1 MARAWEFPAGL
12 VLGAAITA
20 VALVTGNLSAPAR
33 IDLPAYGDSGAAGLV
48 QWIALNLGHS
58 VWLFALVLVL
68 YVMNLERLSRSLE
81 THPEASEVVELDQLS
96 DVWINLFIGIGVI
109 WTAVGMRAALQAAL
123 GDSSSGDSP
132 EMVLRNLVDGGILLA
147 LTTTIV
153 GAVGGYLMRLI
164 KTLRVGAR
172 LAAVYEAQQARQ
184 LDALINATQRI
195 EQRLPVQEQ
204 DHAVPG

>member
-1 MARAWEFPAGL
+1 MRRAWEFPAGL
-12 VLGAAITA
+12 VLGAGITA
-20 VALVTGNLSAPAR
+20 IALLTGAMNTPAR
-33 IDLPAYGDSGAAGLV
+33 FVLPTYSADAQGLIEWV
-48 QWIALNLGHS
+48 ALNLGHS

-68 YVMNLERLSRSLE
+68 YSMNLSRLSRCLE
-81 THPEASEVVELDQLS
+81 EWPEATEVVELDQLS

-123 GDSSSGDSP
+123 GESSSGDSP

-153 GAVGGYLMRLI
+153 GAVGGYLMRLL

-172 LAAVYEAQQARQ
+172 LAQVYEAQQARQ
-184 LDALINATQRI
+184 LDALISATQRI
-195 EQRLPVQEQ
+195 ERRLPGQEQ
-204 DHAVPG
+204 THAAQG